1 MLASR
6 TFTSIRSIRPTLI
19 LARAMATSQPNE
31 GSTLTGTF
39 KVQESDLASATSP
52 DPSDSYARVLATPRV
67 IGFMEIV
74 SARMLVPHLAPGQMS
89 VGVTVNMQHLAA
101 TPVDEEVSV
110 TAKFLKKE
118 GKLFQFEVV
127 ATDAGGEIG
136 KARHDRALIDEER
149 LMSGAKKRIAGGSKM

>member
-1 MLASR
+1 MLAR
-6 TFTSIRSIRPTLI
+6 KAFASIRPVRPVLI
-19 LARAMATSQPNE
+19 LARAMATSHPKE

-39 KVQESDLASATSP
+39 TVQESDLASAISP
-52 DPSDSYARVLATPRV
+52 DPSDAYARVLATPRV
-67 IGFMEIV
+67 IGYMEIV

-101 TPVDEEVSV
+101 TPVNEEVSV
-110 TAKFLKKE
+110 TATFLKKE

-136 KARHDRALIDEER
+136 KARHDRALIDEDR
-149 LMSGAKKRIAGGSKM
+149 LMSGAKKRIAGGSKI